1 MTRTFRLTDRH
12 REILSY
18 LESGTPIREIAKK
31 IGISHKNIIFNAR
44 RLQKHGYLASPI
56 RTTQSIYPF
65 MPLGQKTLDEF
76 RNQMGTTVEKNPHPV
91 GQKGTIDSQTQRLH
105 ALQVKYLLKE
115 PLDPDSL
122 LKLTSFKGFPVRPRP
137 LKNHTD
143 YIVHFQDFRAI
154 ITSRSIIIAGLQ
166 LELSLAESTYDL
178 LFGAF
183 QQVDLFIEQVEKK
196 LQATIPRLKVLRN
209 DRGIL
214 SGEIIRLEI
223 AHTRDI
229 IAKHVLRDGAILRL
243 TDPGTGKP
251 RVIVDN
257 SKGVPEFE
265 FIQASTAVEDNE
277 KLRTFKNDL
286 GPDKYKQWANDFFIK
301 ETLNPWKEAQD
312 IKDMKQLLKQ
322 VITDVTERVDITQQQ
337 LQSLTGAVMQFVS
350 AAGGIR

>member
-1 MTRTFRLTDRH
+1 MTRTFHLTDRH

-18 LESGTPIREIAKK
+18 LESGTPIRKIAKK
-31 IGISHKNIIFNAR
+31 IGISHKNVIFNAR
-44 RLQKHGYLASPI
+44 RLQQHGYLASPI

-76 RNQMGTTVEKNPHPV
+76 RNQKGTTVEKIPHPV

-122 LKLTSFKGFPVRPRP
+122 LKLASFRGFPVKSRP
-137 LKNHTD
+137 LRNHTD
-143 YIVHFQDFRAI
+143 YIVNFQDFRAI

-166 LELSLAESTYDL
+166 LELSLTESTYDL

-183 QQVDLFIEQVEKK
+183 QKVDLFIEQVEAK
-196 LQATIPRLKVLRN
+196 LQATIPRLKIRRN

-229 IAKHVLRDGAILRL
+229 IAKNVLRDGEAFHLI
-243 TDPGTGKP
+243 DPETERP
-251 RVIVDN
+251 RVLVDN

-265 FIQASTAVEDNE
+265 FVQASTAVEDNE

-286 GPDKYKQWANDFFIK
+286 GPDKYKRWANDFFIEGK
-301 ETLNPWKEAQD
+301 LDPWKEAQD
-312 IKDMKQLLKQ
+312 IQGMKQLLKQ
-322 VITDVTERVDITQQQ
+322 VIIDVTERVDITQQQ

-350 AAGGIR
+350 ASGGIR